1 MPPPMP
7 GMPPPY
13 QPGMPMAPMMPMQ
26 KPRTG
31 KCTAGG
37 ALLLIG
43 GIMGLLGGLSLL
55 ALPAICG
62 GVAFMPFDLVA
73 MGIAIGLICTVIPA
87 ITLIGGIMALKRKMW
102 GLCILGGI
110 LGLFSFGFIFSLIG
124 LILVAMSKDEF

>member
-1 MPPPMP
+1 MASYPPPSGQP
-7 GMPPPY
+7 GGMPPPRPAGAPPS
-13 QPGMPMAPMMPMQ
+13 QPGTPMAPMRPMQ

-110 LGLFSFGFIFSLIG
+110 PRPSSSWFLF
-124 LILVAMSKDEF
+124 